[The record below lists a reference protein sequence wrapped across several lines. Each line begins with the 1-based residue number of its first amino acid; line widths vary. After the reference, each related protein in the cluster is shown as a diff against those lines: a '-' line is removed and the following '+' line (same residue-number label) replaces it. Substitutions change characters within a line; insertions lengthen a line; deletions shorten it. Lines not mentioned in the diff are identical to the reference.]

1 MRTVRHD
8 VEFCVVGGG
17 MAGLCAAVAAAR
29 LGVKTVLMH
38 DRPVL
43 GGNAYSEVR
52 MWICGASAHG
62 ENLRET
68 GIIEEIQL
76 ENLYRNNYP
85 NYSVWDSILYEKAAF
100 QENLTL
106 LLNCSCCGAETI
118 DGRILSVKGWQLT
131 TETWHEV
138 KADYFADCSGDSIL
152 APLTGAE
159 FRQGREASSE
169 FNESIAP
176 EIKGNYQRFIK
187 LSFKTRLAT
196 AIRLRVDK
204 TQGEE
209 TVNIF
214 AAEPL

>member
-1 MRTVRHD
+1 MRTIRHD

-43 GGNAYSEVR
+43 GGNASSEVR

-106 LLNCSCCGAETI
+106 LLNCSCCAAETI

-138 KADYFADCSGDSIL
+138 SADYFADCSGDSIL

-169 FNESIAP
+169 FNERYCHA
-176 EIKGNYQRFIK
+176 GDCR
-187 LSFKTRLAT
+187 SFTRS
-196 AIRLRVDK
+196 
-204 TQGEE
+204 
-209 TVNIF
+209 
-214 AAEPL
+214 